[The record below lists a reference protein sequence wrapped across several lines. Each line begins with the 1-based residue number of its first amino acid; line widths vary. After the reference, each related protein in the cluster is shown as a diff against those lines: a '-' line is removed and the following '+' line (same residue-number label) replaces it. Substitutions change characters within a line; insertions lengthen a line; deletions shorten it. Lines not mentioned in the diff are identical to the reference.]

1 MKFYDVAL
9 KLPDEEQK
17 SFIEW
22 LVLGEQYFQTE
33 VNKKDRFLLDLRTSC
48 CNSCERDKILKIV
61 QKLPL
66 NDNFGLQVNLYAR
79 DSDILYFPDL
89 SKETESLKNL
99 LHKQITYL
107 EVSVKQSIHTK
118 FIPSLI
124 QSLKNLSQV
133 TVNVQAR
140 RPVLSDDAYDD
151 YGETDE
157 LCQRNSCEHIL
168 DPAAWCTRAIYSVAL
183 RCSQFDYSVCF
194 NLELKVD
201 QKPRWT
207 IHEYERG
214 EEQEWVDQK
223 SLKGLETRNAD
234 IQKELMGWF
243 KLNAGLRLINFRV
256 FTGEPWY

>member
-1 MKFYDVAL
+1 MRSPVRL
-9 KLPDEEQK
+9 RLRLPSRPRPRRRRRLLVDLGRIVPARGRDATRREQR
-17 SFIEW
+17 
-22 LVLGEQYFQTE
+22 QQ
-33 VNKKDRFLLDLRTSC
+33 R
-48 CNSCERDKILKIV
+48 
-61 QKLPL
+61 
-66 NDNFGLQVNLYAR
+66 
-79 DSDILYFPDL
+79 
-89 SKETESLKNL
+89 
-99 LHKQITYL
+99 
-107 EVSVKQSIHTK
+107 
-118 FIPSLI
+118 
-124 QSLKNLSQV
+124 
-133 TVNVQAR
+133 
-140 RPVLSDDAYDD
+140 DD

-243 KLNAGLRLINFRV
+243 KLNAGLRSINFRV